1 MVLWLS
7 LGIQAISMPPV
18 PATNK
23 FKLFN
28 DPIYGFIS
36 LPSERIFDLVE
47 HPYVQRL
54 RRISQLGLS
63 YLVYPGAYHTRF
75 HHALGAMHLMQ
86 KAIQVLRRKGVEIT
100 DSEAESAQI
109 AILLH
114 DVGHGPFSHAL
125 EHTLLDGVHHE
136 TVSRLIMRRLNDEFG
151 GTLDEAIA
159 IFEGSHPKRF
169 LHELISSQL
178 DMDRMDYLK
187 RDAFYT
193 GVIEGAINSD
203 RLLEML
209 HVADGQLV
217 LEHKAITSIEK
228 FLMSRSMMYWQ
239 VYMHKTVLSAEYML
253 VEVLRRAS
261 LLAQS
266 GEVLFAGTELA
277 LLLRRRPNHEE
288 FTSEPELLELFT
300 QLDDSDIL
308 SAIKQ
313 WQRHSDPVLSA
324 LSRRIIE
331 RKLFRIKFLEHPM
344 SVGDRAQLES
354 AVAVNMGLTVGEA
367 RHFVLEGIA
376 TNKTYASDNQEIK
389 LLKRNG
395 QIIPLTQASEIL
407 PLSVYSQVITRP
419 FVCWPKELP
428 WIH

>member
-1 MVLWLS
+1 
-7 LGIQAISMPPV
+7 MPPV

-47 HPYVQRL
+47 HPYFQRL

-75 HHALGAMHLMQ
+75 HHALGAMHLMH

-136 TVSRLIMRRLNDEFG
+136 VVSRLIMRRLNAEFG

-193 GVIEGAINSD
+193 GVVEGAINSD

-228 FLMSRSMMYWQ
+228 FLMSRSLMYWQ

-253 VEVLRRAS
+253 VEVLRRAA
-261 LLAQS
+261 LLVQR
-266 GEVLFAGTELA
+266 GETVFAGSELA
-277 LLLRRRPNHEE
+277 TLLRRRPKHDE
-288 FTSEPELLELFT
+288 FAADPELLDLFT
-300 QLDDSDIL
+300 RLDDSDIL

-313 WQRHSDPVLSA
+313 WQGHADPVLAA
-324 LSRRIIE
+324 LSTRLIQ
-331 RKLFRIKFLEHPM
+331 RKLFRIKFIESPLSADERQALEASLAEYM
-344 SVGDRAQLES
+344 GISLEDS
-354 AVAVNMGLTVGEA
+354 A
-367 RHFVLEGIA
+367 HFVLEGVA
-376 TNKTYASDNQEIK
+376 TNKTYASDKQEIK
-389 LLKRNG
+389 LLKKNG
-395 QIIPLTQASEIL
+395 SIIPLTQASEIL

-428 WIH
+428 WIR

>member
-1 MVLWLS
+1 MH
-7 LGIQAISMPPV
+7 
-18 PATNK
+18 K
-23 FKLFN
+23 
-28 DPIYGFIS
+28 
-36 LPSERIFDLVE
+36 
-47 HPYVQRL
+47 
-54 RRISQLGLS
+54 
-63 YLVYPGAYHTRF
+63 
-75 HHALGAMHLMQ
+75 AL
-86 KAIQVLRRKGVEIT
+86 QVLARKGVEIT
-100 DSEAESAQI
+100 ASEAESAQI

-209 HVADGQLV
+209 HVADGHLV

-228 FLMSRSMMYWQ
+228 FLMSRSLMYWQ
-239 VYMHKTVLSAEYML
+239 VYMHKTVLSAEHML

-261 LLAQS
+261 MLAQRGDS
-266 GEVLFAGTELA
+266 LFAGTELST
-277 LLLRRRPNHEE
+277 LLRRRPNHAE
-288 FTSEPELLELFT
+288 FTEEPELLELFT

-313 WQRHSDPVLSA
+313 WQRHGDPVLSA

-331 RKLFRIKFLEHPM
+331 RKLFRIKFLDAPLTVDDRRALED
-344 SVGDRAQLES
+344 SVGQA
-354 AVAVNMGLTVGEA
+354 MGLSSA
-367 RHFVLEGIA
+367 DSAHFVLEGVA
-376 TNKTYASDNQEIK
+376 SNKTYASDKQEIK

-395 QIIPLTQASEIL
+395 TVLPLTQASEIL

-428 WIH
+428 WIR

>member
-1 MVLWLS
+1 
-7 LGIQAISMPPV
+7 MPPV

-36 LPSERIFDLVE
+36 LPSARIFDLVE
-47 HPYVQRL
+47 HPYFQRL

-86 KAIQVLRRKGVEIT
+86 KAIQVLQRKGVEIT
-100 DSEAESAQI
+100 ESEAESAQI

-136 TVSRLIMRRLNDEFG
+136 TVSRLIMRRLNAEFG
-151 GTLDEAIA
+151 GQLDEAIA
-159 IFEGSHPKRF
+159 IFEGTHPKRF

-209 HVADGQLV
+209 HVADGHLV

-228 FLMSRSMMYWQ
+228 FLMSRSLMYWQ
-239 VYMHKTVLSAEYML
+239 VYMHKTVLSAENML

-261 LLAQS
+261 ILAQA
-266 GEVLFAGTELA
+266 GHEVFAGRELA
-277 LLLRRRPNHEE
+277 TLLRRRPNHAE
-288 FTSEPELLELFT
+288 FTAEPELLELFT
-300 QLDDSDIL
+300 RLDDSDIL

-313 WQRHSDPVLSA
+313 WQDHSDPVLSA
-324 LSRRIIE
+324 LSRRLIE
-331 RKLFRIKFLEHPM
+331 RKLFRIKFLEVPLTATDRRALEA
-344 SVGDRAQLES
+344 SVSES
-354 AVAVNMGLTVGEA
+354 MGLSLEDAT
-367 RHFVLEGIA
+367 HFVLEGVA
-376 TNKTYASDNQEIK
+376 SNKTYASDKQEIK
-389 LLKRNG
+389 LLKKNG
-395 QIIPLTQASEIL
+395 SIIPLTEASEIL

-428 WIH
+428 WIR

>member
-7 LGIQAISMPPV
+7 LGIQDCFMPSV
-18 PATNK
+18 SETNK

-36 LPSERIFDLVE
+36 IPSERIFDLVE
-47 HPYVQRL
+47 HPYFQRL

-63 YLVYPGAYHTRF
+63 SLVYPGANHTRF
-75 HHALGAMHLMQ
+75 HHALGAMHLML
-86 KAIQVLRRKGVEIT
+86 KAIQVLRRKGIEIT
-100 DSEAESAQI
+100 ASEEESAQI

-114 DVGHGPFSHAL
+114 DIGHGPFSHAL
-125 EHTLLDGVHHE
+125 EQTLLD
-136 TVSRLIMRRLNDEFG
+136 
-151 GTLDEAIA
+151 A
-159 IFEGSHPKRF
+159 IFEGRHPKRF

-209 HVADGQLV
+209 HVSEGHLV
-217 LEHKAITSIEK
+217 LEHKAIASIEK
-228 FLMSRSMMYWQ
+228 FLISRSLMYWQ
-239 VYMHKTVLSAEYML
+239 VYMHKTVLSAESML

-261 LLAQS
+261 LLARR
-266 GEVLFAGTELA
+266 GEALFAGAELQI
-277 LLLRRRPNHEE
+277 LLRRRPNQKD
-288 FTSEPELLELFT
+288 FNQEPELLDLFT
-300 QLDDSDIL
+300 RLDDSDIL

-313 WQRHSDPVLSA
+313 WQHHPDPVLSA
-324 LSRRIIE
+324 MSRRIID
-331 RKLFRIKFLEHPM
+331 RKLFRIKFLDRPLSRE
-344 SVGDRAQLES
+344 DRATLEAS
-354 AVAVNMGLTVGEA
+354 VAASMGLSAEDSL
-367 RHFVLEGIA
+367 HFVLDGIA
-376 TNKTYASDNQEIK
+376 SNKTYTADKQEIK
-389 LLKRNG
+389 LLKKNG
-395 QIIPLTQASEIL
+395 SVLPLTEVSEIL
-407 PLSVYSQVITRP
+407 PLSVYSQVTTRP

>member
-1 MVLWLS
+1 MNAAFDGQLTL
-7 LGIQAISMPPV
+7 AI
-18 PATNK
+18 
-23 FKLFN
+23 
-28 DPIYGFIS
+28 
-36 LPSERIFDLVE
+36 EIFT
-47 HPYVQRL
+47 
-54 RRISQLGLS
+54 
-63 YLVYPGAYHTRF
+63 GAYH
-75 HHALGAMHLMQ
+75 
-86 KAIQVLRRKGVEIT
+86 K
-100 DSEAESAQI
+100 
-109 AILLH
+109 
-114 DVGHGPFSHAL
+114 P
-125 EHTLLDGVHHE
+125 
-136 TVSRLIMRRLNDEFG
+136 
-151 GTLDEAIA
+151 
-159 IFEGSHPKRF
+159 F
-169 LHELISSQL
+169 LHQLISGQL

>member
-1 MVLWLS
+1 
-7 LGIQAISMPPV
+7 MPPV

-47 HPYVQRL
+47 HPYFQRL

-75 HHALGAMHLMQ
+75 HHALGAMHLMH
-86 KAIQVLRRKGVEIT
+86 KAIAVLRRKGVDIT

-136 TVSRLIMRRLNDEFG
+136 TVSRLIMRRLNAEFG
-151 GTLDEAIA
+151 GSLDEAIA
-159 IFEGSHPKRF
+159 IFEGTHPKGF

-209 HVADGQLV
+209 HVADGHLV

-228 FLMSRSMMYWQ
+228 FLMSRSLMYWQ
-239 VYMHKTVLSAEYML
+239 VYMHKTVLSAEHML

-261 LLAQS
+261 MLVQS
-266 GEVLFAGTELA
+266 GATLFASEELGM
-277 LLLRRRPNHEE
+277 LLRRRPNHAE
-288 FTSEPELLELFT
+288 FTTEPELLEWFT

-313 WQRHSDPVLSA
+313 WQRHPDPVLRA
-324 LSRRIIE
+324 LSTRIIQ
-331 RKLFRIKFLEHPM
+331 RKLFRIKFLDAPLAPEDRRALEA
-344 SVGDRAQLES
+344 SVSQS
-354 AVAVNMGLTVGEA
+354 MGISPEDA
-367 RHFVLEGIA
+367 SHFVLEGVA
-376 TNKTYASDNQEIK
+376 SNKTYASDKQEIK

-395 QIIPLTQASEIL
+395 TVLPLTQASEIL

-428 WIH
+428 WIR